1 MFLFGAK
8 HGILLTYH
16 TSMLAKPN
24 KKRKTTE
31 NVKTEEVFDMVNEE
45 KVTEKKEQKL
55 PSGSEPLGKPDRAKQ
70 GTEVTQDTTGNQL
83 LSLSRT
89 YIKQKLQNKSLV
101 YGNNGRNYPA
111 TNNRGS
117 CCKV

>member
-70 GTEVTQDTTGNQL
+70 GKCNHTNHRNDNHFNQNC
-83 LSLSRT
+83 SR
-89 YIKQKLQNKSLV
+89 SM
-101 YGNNGRNYPA
+101 GD
-111 TNNRGS
+111 
-117 CCKV
+117 